1 MILYYNE
8 NYYEYFKTITN
19 FEIMIKF
26 ILNLRL
32 VDFYDNKELYNTF
45 ECFVINFILLNDL
58 NNINIL
64 DTDSNKV
71 LLHNFFDIFEEL
83 IDYNKLYILLKI
95 TPILILFIHSKNSK
109 NKNNKLKYIISDK
122 YSKNIENFIY
132 ENIFYLLDI
141 NNDIFI
147 TDEIKNNIIDYLIK
161 NISFNNSLFYENIIL
176 SYLRINNNYENKK
189 NSFIEIY
196 ILKLLNYFS
205 LNIDESFIK
214 KIFKDKKILTNII
227 EAKFNK

>member
-1 MILYYNE
+1 M
-8 NYYEYFKTITN
+8 
-19 FEIMIKF
+19 
-26 ILNLRL
+26 
-32 VDFYDNKELYNTF
+32 
-45 ECFVINFILLNDL
+45 
-58 NNINIL
+58 
-64 DTDSNKV
+64 
-71 LLHNFFDIFEEL
+71 
-83 IDYNKLYILLKI
+83 
-95 TPILILFIHSKNSK
+95 FIHSKNIK

-141 NNDIFI
+141 KNDFFI

-189 NSFIEIY
+189 NTFIEIY
-196 ILKLLNYFS
+196 ILQLLNYFS
-205 LNIDESFIK
+205 INIDESFIK